1 VAEQDALARA
11 LDLARGYVASRAD
24 RPVWATATLRE
35 LRAALGGPL
44 PATPID
50 PTDVIDALARAAEPG
65 LVTTTGPRYFGFVTG
80 GALPA
85 TVAAEWLTAV
95 WDQPASLYV
104 LSPAAAVVEEVAGA
118 WLIDLL
124 GLPASCS
131 VGFVTGCHMANFT
144 ALAAARHELLRRT
157 GWDLEAEGLQGAPR
171 LRVIVGDE
179 VHVSVVGA
187 LRMLG
192 IGSRQIVRVAA
203 DDQGRMRPD
212 ALEAAFSGDGN
223 VAQSSST
230 HGVVHSSSEL
240 NVAKGSSELD
250 VPKGFSGPNVAQG
263 FSPANTPTIVC
274 AQAGNVNTG
283 AFDPLD
289 AIADVA
295 SRHQAWLHVDG
306 AFGLWAA
313 ASDALK
319 HHVRG
324 IERADSCATDAHKW
338 LNVPYDSGL
347 VFVAHP
353 AAHRA
358 ATSLN
363 AAYLVRSPDE
373 PREPMDWVPESS
385 RRARGFAVYAALRSL
400 GRSGVADLVDRC
412 CRLAQRFAD
421 RLRREP
427 SLRILNEV
435 VLNQVLVR
443 VVPPAGDAD
452 VATRE
457 ALRIVQEE
465 RVCWLGGSRWHDMD
479 AMRISVS
486 NWSTTEEDIDRSAD
500 SIVRAA
506 RRQA

>member
-1 VAEQDALARA
+1 VAEQDALGRALEIARA
-11 LDLARGYVASRAD
+11 YAASRGN
-24 RPVWATATLRE
+24 RPVWATATLAE
-35 LRAALGGPL
+35 LRQALGGPL
-44 PATPID
+44 PASPLD

-85 TVAAEWLTAV
+85 TVAAEWLASV
-95 WDQPASLYV
+95 WDQPATLYV
-104 LSPAAAVVEEVAGA
+104 MSPAAAVVEEVAAA

-124 GLPASCS
+124 GLPAACS

-157 GWDLEAEGLQGAPR
+157 GWDVEADGLQGAPP

-179 VHVSVVGA
+179 VHVSVIGA

-203 DDQGRMRPD
+203 DGQGRMKPD
-212 ALEAAFSGDGN
+212 ALAAAF
-223 VAQSSST
+223 AESST
-230 HGVVHSSSEL
+230 TVRPTDS
-240 NVAKGSSELD
+240 AKATSVKKADTIE
-250 VPKGFSGPNVAQG
+250 
-263 FSPANTPTIVC
+263 TIPTIIC

-289 AIADVA
+289 AIADITG
-295 SRHQAWLHVDG
+295 RHQAWLHVDG

-313 ASDALK
+313 ASGALK

-358 ATSLN
+358 AMSLS
-363 AAYLVRSPDE
+363 AAYLVRSADE

-400 GRSGVADLVDRC
+400 GRGGVADLVERC
-412 CRLAQRFAD
+412 CRLARRFAE
-421 RLRREP
+421 RLQQEP
-427 SLRILNEV
+427 SIRILNDV

-443 VVPPAGDAD
+443 VVPTTGDAD
-452 VATRE
+452 AATRA
-457 ALRIVQEE
+457 ALQLVQDE
-465 RVCWLGGSRWHDMD
+465 RVCWLGGSRWHDIE

-486 NWSTTEEDIDRSAD
+486 NWSTTDEDVDRSAD
-500 SIVRAA
+500 SIIRAA
-506 RRQA
+506 RQQA

>member
-1 VAEQDALARA
+1 MAEQDALGRA
-11 LDLARGYVASRAD
+11 LDLARRYIASRAG
-24 RPVWATATLRE
+24 RPVWAAATLTE
-35 LRAALGGPL
+35 LRAAFGGPL
-44 PATPID
+44 PDAPVD
-50 PTDVIDALARAAEPG
+50 PTDVVDALARAAEPG

-85 TVAAEWLTAV
+85 TVAAEWLAAV

-104 LSPAAAVVEEVAGA
+104 LSPAAAVVEEVAAA

-124 GLPASCS
+124 GLPAACS

-144 ALAAARHELLRRT
+144 ALAAARHELLRRA
-157 GWDLEAEGLQGAPR
+157 GWDVEADGLQGAPR
-171 LRVIVGDE
+171 IRVLVGDE
-179 VHVSVVGA
+179 VHVSVIGS

-192 IGSRQIVRVAA
+192 IGSRQIVRVAV

-212 ALEAAFSGDGN
+212 ALAAVLAADASAVPSKPDSTGSP
-223 VAQSSST
+223 VAQA
-230 HGVVHSSSEL
+230 
-240 NVAKGSSELD
+240 VAAPPERLGRER
-250 VPKGFSGPNVAQG
+250 G
-263 FSPANTPTIVC
+263 SPATPPTIVC
-274 AQAGNVNTG
+274 AQAGNVNSG

-289 AIADVA
+289 AIADIT
-295 SRHQAWLHVDG
+295 SRHAAWLHVDG

-313 ASDALK
+313 ASDALR

-358 ATSLN
+358 AMSLS
-363 AAYLVRSPDE
+363 ASYLVRSPDE

-412 CRLAQRFAD
+412 CRLARRFAD
-421 RLRREP
+421 RLRQEP
-427 SLRILNEV
+427 SIRILNDV

-443 VVPPAGDAD
+443 VVPARGDAD
-452 VATRE
+452 AATRD
-457 ALRIVQEE
+457 ALKIVQAEG
-465 RVCWLGGSRWHDMD
+465 VCWLGGSRWHDVE

-486 NWSTTEEDIDRSAD
+486 NWSTSDEDIDRSAD
-500 SIVRAA
+500 AIIRAA
-506 RRQA
+506 RQVL